1 MNNDRPTAQAGGKQ
15 ERKCQPNLA
24 AACIET
30 VQEAAKWLYHLVYEF
45 PSNDRHVFLEVVVR
59 SWTNSHRN
67 EVELVLH
74 GRTTAGCLHGDS
86 CVGKLLAIIL

>member
-1 MNNDRPTAQAGGKQ
+1 MVVPLGIRQFT
-15 ERKCQPNLA
+15 
-24 AACIET
+24 
-30 VQEAAKWLYHLVYEF
+30 
-45 PSNDRHVFLEVVVR
+45 SNDGHVFLEVVVR

-86 CVGKLLAIIL
+86 CVGTPRVLGKLLSTVAAI